1 MAFLNAT
8 AIGVLFFLLYDILK
22 QAGEPVV
29 SALNATHTGMSATPF
44 IGLVVTYVV
53 GLAIG
58 LLGLVF
64 LSKIVLSRY
73 KTGGEVPPMALATTI
88 ALGIGSHNFS
98 EGLAIGQSAATGAV
112 QLAVLLIVG
121 FGLHNMTEGF
131 GIAAPLAGRAPA
143 RFWQIIRLGLIGGGP
158 TFLGTIVGYHFVSPV
173 LSVAFLTIAAGAIM
187 WVIGEM
193 TSAGRRIGYKELAAI
208 GLFAGFLF
216 GFGTD
221 LILASAGA

>member
-1 MAFLNAT
+1 L
-8 AIGVLFFLLYDILK
+8 
-22 QAGEPVV
+22 
-29 SALNATHTGMSATPF
+29 AL
-44 IGLVVTYVV
+44 GLV
-53 GLAIG
+53 
-58 LLGLVF
+58 GLVF
-64 LSKIVLSRY
+64 LSRVLLAKYRAS
-73 KTGGEVPPMALATTI
+73 GDVPPMGLATTI

-112 QLAVLLIVG
+112 QLAFLLIIG

-131 GIAAPLAGRAPA
+131 GIAAPLAGRSTA
-143 RFWQIIRLGLIGGGP
+143 RFWTIVRLGLIGGGP

-193 TSAGRRIGYKELAAI
+193 TSAGRRIGYKELAAV
-208 GLFAGFLF
+208 GLFAGFIL

-221 LILASAGA
+221 LILAGAGA